1 MKHLTFLVKPA
12 SDLCDLRCKYCFY
25 ADVSAAREVKSR
37 GIMGGD
43 TARILLERAF
53 SAVEEGGN
61 VTFMFQGGEP
71 TLAGLPFFRDFV
83 SMEAQLCPP
92 GVTIHHA
99 IQTNGMTIRQDW
111 VGFLRENRFLVGL
124 SLDGCADLHDRNR
137 VDAAGCGSYQ
147 RALEAFAL
155 LKNAGVETNLLCVLT
170 AQVAKKPKRVYE
182 SLKSLGAPVQF
193 IPCLDPL
200 EARRGSMPWSLTPDY
215 YGGFLCALFDLWYAD
230 LEQGRYVSIRFFDD
244 LLRRLLGLP
253 PSSCAMAGSCG
264 HYLVVE
270 GDGALYPCDFY
281 VLDDWY
287 LGNIRENSVESAM
300 SSEAAGRF
308 LKEGTKRP
316 PECASCRHF
325 ALCRGGCKR
334 DFTQDGSNYYCKAL
348 RRFFDHATPRLRE
361 AARRLGGR

>member
-1 MKHLTFLVKPA
+1 
-12 SDLCDLRCKYCFY
+12 
-25 ADVSAAREVKSR
+25 
-37 GIMGGD
+37 
-43 TARILLERAF
+43 
-53 SAVEEGGN
+53 
-61 VTFMFQGGEP
+61 
-71 TLAGLPFFRDFV
+71 
-83 SMEAQLCPP
+83 
-92 GVTIHHA
+92 
-99 IQTNGMTIRQDW
+99 
-111 VGFLRENRFLVGL
+111 LVGL

-137 VDAAGCGSYQ
+137 VDATGCGSYQ

-155 LKNAGVETNLLCVLT
+155 LKKAGVETNLLCVLT

-182 SLKSLGAPVQF
+182 SLKSLGVPIQF

-215 YGGFLCALFDLWYAD
+215 YGGFLCTLFDLWYAD
-230 LEQGRYVSIRFFDD
+230 LERGNYVSIRFFDD

-270 GDGALYPCDFY
+270 GDGTLYPCDFY
-281 VLDDWY
+281 VLDEWY
-287 LGNIRENSVESAM
+287 LGNIRDVPVEDAM
-300 SSEAAGRF
+300 TSEAAGRF

-334 DFTQDGSNYYCKAL
+334 DFTRDGSNYYCKAL

>member
-25 ADVSAAREVKSR
+25 ADVAANRTVKSR
-37 GIMGGD
+37 GIMSRD
-43 TARILLERAF
+43 TARILLEKAF
-53 SAVEEGGN
+53 SATEAGGN

-71 TLAGLPFFRDFV
+71 TLAGLDFFRDFV
-83 SMEAQLCPP
+83 SMEARLCPP

-99 IQTNGMTIRQDW
+99 IQTNGMTMTTEW
-111 VGFLRENRFLVGL
+111 AEFLRDNRFLVGL

-137 VDAAGCGSYQ
+137 VDAAGCGSY
-147 RALEAFAL
+147 RRVLEAL
-155 LKNAGVETNLLCVLT
+155 DCLKNAGAETNLLCVLT
-170 AQVAKKPKRVYE
+170 DQLAKKPRRVYE
-182 SLKSLGAPVQF
+182 SLKELGVPIQF

-230 LEQGRYVSIRFFDD
+230 LEGGRYVSIRFFDD

-281 VLDDWY
+281 VLDEWY
-287 LGNIRENSVESAM
+287 LGIS
-300 SSEAAGRF
+300 GRTRWR
-308 LKEGTKRP
+308 KP
-316 PECASCRHF
+316 
-325 ALCRGGCKR
+325 
-334 DFTQDGSNYYCKAL
+334 
-348 RRFFDHATPRLRE
+348 
-361 AARRLGGR
+361 